1 VAYAF
6 FLAIAFAIAVST
18 LAQVVNDRRTQHV
31 APNFL
36 MSTLMMMCLAI
47 AGLRSIFS
55 LPVSM
60 KANWVLQLTQLSAP
74 ERYIAATRRA
84 MLVMATVPV
93 WLTAAGLSPCYR
105 PWHQV
110 AEHLIVLALVGS
122 IMTDATLVGV
132 SKTPFACSYLPGK
145 SNVQYMFW
153 AFVIV
158 FIPLAMVFSRYEQSV
173 FDRPLAYELLVAA
186 LLTVAS
192 GLWLFNRHQAKSAVL
207 YYEEL
212 EPEVITTIGIGSW
225 QPLNEHVSSQNQ

>member
-1 VAYAF
+1 
-6 FLAIAFAIAVST
+6 
-18 LAQVVNDRRTQHV
+18 
-31 APNFL
+31 
-36 MSTLMMMCLAI
+36 
-47 AGLRSIFS
+47 
-55 LPVSM
+55 
-60 KANWVLQLTQLSAP
+60 
-74 ERYIAATRRA
+74 
-84 MLVMATVPV
+84 
-93 WLTAAGLSPCYR
+93 
-105 PWHQV
+105 
-110 AEHLIVLALVGS
+110 
-122 IMTDATLVGV
+122 MTDATLVGV

-225 QPLNEHVSSQNQ
+225 QPMNEQVSAQNQ